1 MSAPVAPAQPR
12 NWRAFFLRHEAV
24 LLLLLVVE
32 IFYFDSVGRRF
43 GTVDN
48 TFDIMRHSVEI
59 GLLALVMTPIILTG
73 GIDLSVGSLLGL
85 CAVLFGKMWRDG
97 GVPPWLAALCTI
109 GFGAM
114 AGRAEWQSRHVAPPA
129 AADRDAWHLLALSR
143 SGGGAHPRGGYLHQ
157 FSPQLSRARAGALAR
172 PARAGVDLRRDR
184 CGDLGT
190 GALHHLRA
198 LVARDRLLTGR
209 RSVRWHSRR
218 AADRLRL
225 RPRRRNRGPRSGDLH
240 RAAWQAKADAG
251 TGYELFAITAVVLG
265 GTSIF
270 GGVGSVHGT
279 LLGVAAIAVLGNGLV
294 HARQPREVAGI
305 LTGVLLLV
313 ALASSAL
320 PQFLSAWRLRRQNR
334 STPAP

>member
-1 MSAPVAPAQPR
+1 
-12 NWRAFFLRHEAV
+12 
-24 LLLLLVVE
+24 
-32 IFYFDSVGRRF
+32 
-43 GTVDN
+43 VDN

-97 GVPPWLAALCTI
+97 GLPPWLAALCTI

-114 AGRAEWQSRHVAPPA
+114 AGALNGSLVTWLRLPPLIVTLGTYSLFRGLAEALTRGVDTFTNFPRSF
-129 AADRDAWHLLALSR
+129 LALGQEHWLGLPGQVWIFVAIAAVIWALVHCTTFGR
-143 SGGGAHPRGGYLHQ
+143 SWRAIG
-157 FSPQLSRARAGALAR
+157 FSPEGARYAGIPVARRIASVYVLAGAIAGLAAVIYT
-172 PARAGVDLRRDR
+172 AR
-184 CGDLGT
+184 LG
-190 GALHHLRA
+190 
-198 LVARDRLLTGR
+198 
-209 RSVRWHSRR
+209 
-218 AADRLRL
+218 
-225 RPRRRNRGPRSGDLH
+225 
-240 RAAWQAKADAG
+240 QAKADAG

-279 LLGVAAIAVLGNGLV
+279 LLGVAAIAVLSNGLV